1 MHKNIKTIT
10 NEIIQKYEELIEYE
24 KKCIFPSAQFIN
36 YIYSL
41 VFHEADFGQEYQEC
55 LYNLHYS
62 LIERCVNESFNC
74 IKFAKESEY
83 LNLFN
88 NQIKKINYKI
98 YYLNKAFIYLERCY
112 ILTKNKDSLIK
123 QTFKIFKNKF
133 LVPVQ
138 DNLFRVLINYLLN
151 NNNLENKE
159 NCSTIKK
166 IFNFMN
172 VVEISEPKIIKIKNE
187 IIWEND
193 GNNLSETENNM
204 FDNWFNNYFLKEI
217 SSYYHK
223 KSIEFENLSITELIS
238 SILNVKD
245 HLNSLKNYFD
255 RDYYNKI
262 SLIFDENFINNNKE
276 KIENYILNLDK
287 NNFKQFYE
295 INKNSKSCLN
305 LICSF
310 LIYSIQNNGFKI
322 FENKGI
328 QFNLKEENICIP
340 IEIKKDLEKFIY

>member
-1 MHKNIKTIT
+1 MHKSIKTIT

-41 VFHEADFGQEYQEC
+41 VFHGADYGQEYQEC

-62 LIERCVNESFNC
+62 LIERCVNESFNS

-88 NQIKKINYKI
+88 KQIKKINYII
-98 YYLNKAFIYLERCY
+98 YYLNKAFIYLGRSY
-112 ILTKNKDSLIK
+112 IPIKSKDSLIE

-151 NNNLENKE
+151 NNNLENEENSSKIKE
-159 NCSTIKK
+159 
-166 IFNFMN
+166 IFNLMN
-172 VVEISEPKIIKIKNE
+172 ISEISEPKIIKINNE

-193 GNNLSETENNM
+193 GNKLSETENKI

-223 KSIEFENLSITELIS
+223 KSIEFENLSLTELIS

-262 SLIFDENFINNNKE
+262 SLIFDENFIK
-276 KIENYILNLDK
+276 KVQIK
-287 NNFKQFYE
+287 FKQLLE
-295 INKNSKSCLN
+295 
-305 LICSF
+305 F
-310 LIYSIQNNGFKI
+310 L
-322 FENKGI
+322 
-328 QFNLKEENICIP
+328 
-340 IEIKKDLEKFIY
+340 FIS